1 MTEYEKMEQGQLYD
15 PGDEDIMREQRK
27 YQDGLWAV
35 NQLKPTNLAAKEK
48 YMKETFASC
57 GDHCYIEQP
66 FYANWGGR
74 NVHFGS
80 GVYANFNLVLVDDGN
95 IYVGD
100 RVMIGPNVTIA
111 TANHPLEPELRA
123 KGLQI
128 NRDVVIG
135 ENVWLGAGVII
146 VPGVT
151 IGKNAVI
158 GAGSVV
164 TKDIPDNVLAVGNP
178 ARVIRKIESK
188 ND

>member
-27 YQDGLWAV
+27 YQDGLWAF
-35 NQLKPTNLAAKEK
+35 NQLKPTDLAAKEK
-48 YMKETFASC
+48 YMKETFAAC
-57 GDHCYIEQP
+57 GDNCYIEQP

-100 RVMIGPNVTIA
+100 RVMIGPNVTITSGA
-111 TANHPLEPELRA
+111 HPISPALRNH
-123 KGLQI
+123 
-128 NRDVVIG
+128 DVQYNLPVII
-135 ENVWLGAGVII
+135 EDHVWIGAGAII
-146 VPGVT
+146 LPGVR
-151 IGKNAVI
+151 IGKDSVI

>member
-27 YQDGLWAV
+27 YQDGLWAF
-35 NQLKPTNLAAKEK
+35 NQLKPTDLAAKEK

-57 GDHCYIEQP
+57 GDNCYIEQP

-74 NVHFGS
+74 HLHFGS

-135 ENVWLGAGVII
+135 ENAWLGAGVII

-164 TKDIPDNVLAVGNP
+164 TRDIPDNALAVGNP
-178 ARVIRKIESK
+178 ARVLRIIETENK
-188 ND
+188 